1 MHWILQNNIFSETGW
16 DTLVS
21 TLERFQLSHSV
32 HKVVPFVGELI
43 PAPAL
48 TTSNVIC
55 FGSYSMRHVAKR
67 AGWSPGVF
75 DLFDQDFAIQRS
87 HWGEH
92 LLNAGSVVS
101 EFRNAVFTADEMF
114 VRPVNDSKCFAGRVF
129 SREEFTTWQRAVLA
143 LGVDEGG
150 STLMPETEVQ
160 VAEAIEIHAEYRYWI
175 VKGSIVTRSL
185 YKRGNRVFSS
195 AEVDARIDAFVAE
208 RIAEWQPHDAFVIDV
223 CETAAGL
230 RIVELNTLNA
240 SGFYAGDVQKLVL
253 SLEENFGA

>member
-43 PAPAL
+43 PAPAPAS
-48 TTSNVIC
+48 SNVIC

-67 AGWSPGVF
+67 NGWTPGVF
-75 DLFDQDFAIQRS
+75 DLFEQDFAVQLS

-92 LLNAGSVVS
+92 MLNAGSVVS
-101 EFRNAVFTADEMF
+101 AFKDATFTTEEMF
-114 VRPVNDSKCFAGRVF
+114 VRPTNDSKYFAGRVF
-129 SREEFTTWQRAVLA
+129 SREEFTQWQRVVCA
-143 LGVDEGG
+143 LGVDAG
-150 STLMPETEVQ
+150 STLTPETQVQ
-160 VAEAIEIHAEYRYWI
+160 VARPLQLHAEYRYWI

-185 YKRGNRVFSS
+185 YKRGSRVFSS
-195 AEVDARIDAFVAE
+195 SEVDDRVDAYVAE
-208 RIAEWQPHDAFVIDV
+208 RVREWAPHEAFVIDV
-223 CETAAGL
+223 CDTADGL
-230 RIVELNTLNA
+230 RIVELNTINA

-253 SLEENFGA
+253 ALEEKFST